1 MLILI
6 VFYLWDL
13 LIIITTIVAGQQ
25 HIQTQTFDITIGG
38 VFTDRDEGTETQSM
52 ENIFKYAIFHY
63 NRLAKE
69 AHNLSF
75 KIRIKEETLSLIAA
89 ESAVQTVHDVCSLV
103 HQRHVQ
109 GIFGPPYPELAT
121 LVHSICYHVDI
132 PFINVCSSCYDVEN
146 PDEEPN
152 DYIEQIPRRDRMSI
166 NLYPSNQ
173 DLNIAFHNLTHKL
186 QWTKFLIIYDIDSGL
201 TRLQKLLNDPG
212 VKQTDILV
220 RQFTHYKDRSV
231 LTDAIGRD
239 ISNIILDLND
249 INTRTVLKMALQMG
263 MINSNYHYILTTL
276 NIDTFD
282 LEDYKYNYV
291 NLTAFRLFNR
301 RDSRV
306 VMAMESFFA
315 FKTMSN
321 NEVNRRLFTTSVAL
335 WADALLAFAYAYDKL
350 IASQIRLGVE
360 LIRPNISC
368 IDGRGWPLGIELHSK
383 FNQISFDGITGK
395 VKFTSNGERTGFEL
409 DVVHLS
415 ESGISKIGTWSREF
429 GANFTLTPSARGGLF
444 NSTLIVTTIVEPPY
458 VMFKNN
464 QNLTNPF
471 SRNYTNSDF
480 EGFCVDL
487 LEQMSRILKFR
498 YKIKPITTLRYDDM
512 VEEIKAKRADLAVA
526 PLTIS
531 YAREKQIDFTK
542 PFLSFG
548 IAILFKL
555 PKAEKAGLFSFLS
568 PLSLEIWIYTFAA
581 VFTVSFIL
589 LLIARCSPDEWR
601 NPYPCDTE
609 YDILENRFTVS
620 NTLWFSIGTLM
631 QQGSD
636 VSPSAIST
644 RLVSGIWWFFTLIL
658 ISSYTANLAAFLTV
672 EKLNNPIE
680 SAEDLAKQANI
691 KYGVVRGGST
701 EQFFRESSIPTFQ
714 TMWKYMSN
722 NPDVF
727 VNTNQQGIERVKA
740 GSYAFLMESTSIE
753 YTIHRDRNL
762 TQIGGFIDNKGYG
775 IGLPDGSPYRERFS
789 EIILDLQERGIIQT
803 SYNKWWKGTGTCTS
817 EKKDTKA
824 NPNPLDLTNVGGIFV
839 VLLGGVFLSLL
850 VAILEFLWHAR
861 KNHENRRHSVW
872 WELIK
877 ELRFSIQCGA
887 SNRKAL
893 VARRCSQCTVDDDD
907 VELNEIPQTNQLL
920 HRTHSNRSSS
930 SISVNTG
937 SNLQVPKRR
946 TTTERTAESDKFDT
960 LLMLAAERTNYLDN
974 RRKKYFHDSHID
986 RKHRHLSASPQRK
999 DIPLVLIEKHASNDE
1014 RNVRSHQVHFSTD
1027 GDSPARSSLR
1037 IPHYEDDD
1045 GDPNAADVSSGST
1058 SSMNL
1063 RPLPRVSRLKSMSLL
1078 LQQQNSNI
1086 KPKRSVTNLPT
1097 KTEIEFRWSILAAK
1111 IALQDETSLTTLHT
1125 IDLNSPKKKS
1135 FLSSQSSTARS
1146 FTTNQSSL
1154 LAQNLLP
1161 RSPRLSNVNNI
1172 NKTKEL
1178 STDQNDDERKS
1189 PLILTYSQLHRAQQ
1203 QSKQNETSQTTFSML
1218 CGEIKNSF
1226 LYLQLEC
1233 LKKIQIVPNI

>member
-25 HIQTQTFDITIGG
+25 HLQTQTFDITIGG

-89 ESAVQTVHDVCSLV
+89 ESAVQTVHDVCSLI

-173 DLNIAFHNLTHKL
+173 DLNIAFHSLIYKL

-212 VKQTDILV
+212 VNKTDVLV
-220 RQFTHYKDRSV
+220 RQYTHYKDRSV
-231 LTDAIGRD
+231 LIDAIGRD
-239 ISNIILDLND
+239 INNIVLDLND
-249 INTRTVLKMALQMG
+249 ANTRIVLKMALQMG

-306 VMAMESFFA
+306 LMAMESFFA

-321 NEVNRRLFTTSVAL
+321 NEINRRLFTTSVAL

-360 LIRPNISC
+360 LQRPNISC
-368 IDGRGWPLGIELHSK
+368 SDGRGWPLGIELHSK

-395 VKFTSNGERTGFEL
+395 VKFTPNGERTGFEL

-415 ESGISKIGTWSREF
+415 ESGISKIGSWSREQ
-429 GANFTLTPSARGGLF
+429 GANFTLTPSARSGLF
-444 NSTLIVTTIVEPPY
+444 NSTLIVTTIVEAPY
-458 VMFKNN
+458 VVFKNN
-464 QNLTNPF
+464 QSITELLNQ
-471 SRNYTNSDF
+471 NYTNDDF

-487 LEQMSRILKFR
+487 LKALSRILNFR

-512 VEEIKAKRADLAVA
+512 VEEIKNKRADLAVA
-526 PLTIS
+526 PLTIN

-542 PFLSFG
+542 PFLSLG

-555 PKAEKAGLFSFLS
+555 PKREKAGLFSFLS

-601 NPYPCDTE
+601 NPYPCDTD
-609 YDILENRFTVS
+609 YDILENRFTIS

-672 EKLNNPIE
+672 EKLVNEIE
-680 SAEDLAKQANI
+680 SVEDLAKHTKI

-701 EQFFRESSIPTFQ
+701 EQFFRESSIPTYQ
-714 TMWKYMSN
+714 TMWKYMIN

-727 VNTNQQGIERVKA
+727 VSTNHEGIERVQA
-740 GSYAFLMESTSIE
+740 ENYAFLMESTTIE
-753 YTIHRDRNL
+753 YTVQQKCNL
-762 TQIGGFIDNKGYG
+762 TQIGGHLDYKGYG
-775 IGLPDGSPYRERFS
+775 IGLPEGSPHRERFS
-789 EIILDLQERGIIQT
+789 EIILDLQEKGAIQE
-803 SYNKWWKGTGTCTS
+803 SYDKWWKGKGKCPTQ
-817 EKKDTKA
+817 KKDPK
-824 NPNPLDLTNVGGIFV
+824 PNPLDLTNVGGIFV

-861 KNHENRRHSVW
+861 KNHANRRHSVW

-893 VARRCSQCTVDDDD
+893 IARRCSQCTIDNDDI
-907 VELNEIPQTNQLL
+907 ELNEIPQANQLL

-930 SISVNTG
+930 SISANTTG
-937 SNLQVPKRR
+937 SNLQVSKRR
-946 TTTERTAESDKFDT
+946 TTTERTGDSDKFDT

-974 RRKKYFHDSHID
+974 RRKKYFYDSHID
-986 RKHRHLSASPQRK
+986 RKHRHLSSSPQRK
-999 DIPLVLIEKHASNDE
+999 DIPLVLIEKYTSDQESNQ
-1014 RNVRSHQVHFSTD
+1014 RPHQVHFSTN
-1027 GDSPARSSLR
+1027 GDSTARSSLR
-1037 IPHYEDDD
+1037 IPHNEDDD
-1045 GDPNAADVSSGST
+1045 DVNAADISSGST

-1063 RPLPRVSRLKSMSLL
+1063 HPLPRVSRL
-1078 LQQQNSNI
+1078 
-1086 KPKRSVTNLPT
+1086 
-1097 KTEIEFRWSILAAK
+1097 
-1111 IALQDETSLTTLHT
+1111 
-1125 IDLNSPKKKS
+1125 
-1135 FLSSQSSTARS
+1135 
-1146 FTTNQSSL
+1146 
-1154 LAQNLLP
+1154 
-1161 RSPRLSNVNNI
+1161 
-1172 NKTKEL
+1172 
-1178 STDQNDDERKS
+1178 
-1189 PLILTYSQLHRAQQ
+1189 
-1203 QSKQNETSQTTFSML
+1203 
-1218 CGEIKNSF
+1218 
-1226 LYLQLEC
+1226 
-1233 LKKIQIVPNI
+1233 